1 MLIYFNNHVLIS
13 FFKHEPCADLGL
25 ENGIDIQNLDED
37 SNINSDVGSSSV
49 HPHPVSANMNFMR
62 KKGRKFKDEESRR
75 KWEDI
80 MTLKRRK
87 LFTNIVK
94 KEIGKQHRAKT
105 NKHKETLIQCKRV
118 ALQCQKAARQKAV
131 SIVFYALCMFLQH
144 FSHSF
149 SQHVQLK
156 NNHGE

>member
-1 MLIYFNNHVLIS
+1 M
-13 FFKHEPCADLGL
+13 DLGL

-37 SNINSDVGSSSV
+37 SNINSDIGSTNS
-49 HPHPVSANMNFMR
+49 HPVSTNVSFGKR
-62 KKGRKFKDEESRR
+62 KGRRFKDEEARR
-75 KWEDI
+75 KWEGI

-118 ALQCQKAARQKAV
+118 AIQCQKAARQKAV
-131 SIVFYALCMFLQH
+131 CHFLLFCFCLLATLFFY
-144 FSHSF
+144 SF
-149 SQHVQLK
+149 NLHVP
-156 NNHGE
+156 

>member
-1 MLIYFNNHVLIS
+1 M
-13 FFKHEPCADLGL
+13 DLGL

-37 SNINSDVGSSSV
+37 SNINSDIGSTN
-49 HPHPVSANMNFMR
+49 PHPVSTNLNFMK
-62 KKGRKFKDEESRR
+62 KKGKRFKDEESRR

-131 SIVFYALCMFLQH
+131 CYLL
-144 FSHSF
+144 
-149 SQHVQLK
+149 
-156 NNHGE
+156 